1 MGSTKNPVR
10 DGARHVS
17 LLVEARECNRT
28 ASAFAVLRTGLR
40 GDADAAEERLAFTGE
55 R

>member
-1 MGSTKNPVR
+1 MGTTENPAG

-17 LLVEARECNRT
+17 LLVEARECNRPD
-28 ASAFAVLRTGLR
+28 SAFAVLRTRLR
-40 GDADAAEERLAFTGE
+40 SSVHAAEERLAFTGE